1 MYEDRKKF
9 LPGRR
14 AGCLTNTGMDS
25 ILKTMK
31 MQCYAQ
37 TNIGSV
43 RKENQDNY
51 YCNGSFKLS
60 ARSPQEELIS
70 APEGA
75 EFLFGVFDGMGG
87 EAHGEEC
94 AMLCA
99 TTLARFQAREQPFEA
114 PAFYQ
119 QANEAVCALEQRVQE
134 TGGSTAAV
142 AQVRGNR
149 VFASNAGDSRVYHL
163 RGGVLQCLTR
173 DHTRYQQMIE
183 AGVPDPDPGER
194 HVLTKFIGMD
204 NRRPLT
210 PNFAVS
216 VKLEPGDRI
225 VLCSDGITGV
235 LSDEQIAETLSK
247 SHMPEVSGRAL
258 VQQAL
263 DAGSRDNVTLL
274 LADVIALDEETIPEE
289 DPVPPP
295 TPEAE
300 TTKEFGVVTQA
311 QIQEREQVV
320 YREQKRET
328 RRELRMIL
336 AVILAVLAISGAIIY
351 LSLRR
356 SIHNNQNQNP
366 PATVSVVAEHV
377 PASPELPR
385 WEEHAYVRS

>member
-1 MYEDRKKF
+1 MYRVHKKC
-9 LPGRR
+9 GQAVQWR
-14 AGCLTNTGMDS
+14 LTNGHKACN
-25 ILKTMK
+25 LKVMK

-43 RKENQDNY
+43 RKDNEDNY

-70 APEGA
+70 APEGS

-87 EAHGEEC
+87 EARGEEC
-94 AMLCA
+94 AMICA
-99 TTLARFQAREQPFEA
+99 ATLSQFQEREQPFEA

-119 QANEAVCALEQRVQE
+119 QANEAVCSLEQRTNE

-163 RGGVLQCLTR
+163 RGKTLKCLTR

-183 AGVPDPDPGER
+183 AGVPNPDPSER

-216 VKLEPGDRI
+216 VKLEVGDRI
-225 VLCSDGITGV
+225 LLCSDGITGV
-235 LSDEQIAETLSK
+235 LSDEVITETLSRTRL
-247 SHMPEVSGRAL
+247 PEVVGRAL

-263 DAGSRDNVTLL
+263 EAGSRDNVTVV
-274 LADVIALDEETIPEE
+274 LAEVVALDDETLPEE
-289 DPVPPP
+289 VP
-295 TPEAE
+295 TPSAVTGGD
-300 TTKEFGVVTQA
+300 TTKEFGAVTPA
-311 QIQEREQVV
+311 QIMEREQEMR
-320 YREQKRET
+320 REQKRET
-328 RRELRMIL
+328 RREMRMII

-351 LSLRR
+351 LALRR
-356 SIHNNQNQNP
+356 SIHNDAAP
-366 PATVSVVAEHV
+366 ST
-377 PASPELPR
+377 PASVCVIAADASALPQTTAK
-385 WEEHAYVRS
+385 ENAYVRS

>member
-1 MYEDRKKF
+1 MPY
-9 LPGRR
+9 
-14 AGCLTNTGMDS
+14 

-37 TNIGSV
+37 TNIGTV

-70 APEGA
+70 APEGS

-99 TTLARFQAREQPFEA
+99 TTLAQFQEREQPFEA

-119 QANEAVCALEQRVQE
+119 QANEAVCALEERVHE
-134 TGGSTAAV
+134 TGGSTAAI

-173 DHTRYQQMIE
+173 DHTRYQQMVE
-183 AGVPDPDPGER
+183 AGVPDPDPRER

-204 NRRPLT
+204 YRRPLT

-225 VLCSDGITGV
+225 ILCSDGITGV
-235 LSDEQIAETLSK
+235 LSDAQIVETLSQ
-247 SHMPEVSGRAL
+247 SQMPEVSGRAL

-289 DPVPPP
+289 EVPVPPP
-295 TPEAE
+295 TSEAE
-300 TTKEFGVVTQA
+300 TTKEFGVVTPQ
-311 QIQEREQVV
+311 QIQQREQIA

-328 RRELRMIL
+328 RRELRMIM
-336 AVILAVLAISGAIIY
+336 AVIFAVLAIAGGIIY
-351 LSLRR
+351 LALRR
-356 SIHNNQNQNP
+356 SIHNEKP
-366 PATVSVVAEHV
+366 PATVSVVAAAV
-377 PASPELPR
+377 PTGAETQL
-385 WEEHAYVRS
+385 WEEHVYVRS